1 MKKILILSVGGS
13 YEPIVNAINFYKPD
27 FVYFFCSSGH
37 KRSAITIVDG
47 PGESCGNKS
56 KSKYCNRGRLY
67 SFNNSVTF
75 LTFREEFDKAQQR
88 EMCYG

>member
-47 PGESCGNKS
+47 PGESCGNKINQS
-56 KSKYCNRGRLY
+56 I
-67 SFNNSVTF
+67 VTGDGCI
-75 LTFREEFDKAQQR
+75 RSIIR
-88 EMCYG
+88 